1 MKLQKMLEETGHSA
15 FCSEELESVDIK
27 GIEANSSK
35 IEEGYLFVAITGYQR
50 DGHDYIQD
58 AIDRGAAAVIGE
70 QNLADLTVPYV
81 RVENSRD
88 SLANLAAHFYDFPS
102 AKHIMIGITGTN
114 GKTTTSFMLRHI
126 LEYAGYSCALF
137 GTVHNVI
144 NGQTYDSKNTTPDS
158 LELQKLLA
166 KSDDDIVIMEV
177 SSHGLAQKRLEGI
190 EYDIGLFTNLAHEH
204 LDYHHTIEEYFE
216 VKQLL
221 FSKLKEGGQA
231 IISTH
236 DEWGEKLTDLLNQR
250 KIKVSTFGKT
260 EKDNLIFDSKSEF
273 HCSDFEVTESGKQ
286 LHFQM
291 TIPGLHNIYNASMA
305 YLTGRKIGIESD
317 RLIDAFK
324 TFPGIPGRFEMY
336 SHPNDATAV
345 IDYAHTADAFSYCL
359 KTARDCGA
367 KRILHVFGFRG
378 DRDESKRDEMMAV
391 SSQMTDCTILTLDD
405 LNGIDQNDMI
415 AELEKYREASGKAAD
430 LIIPDRTLAIKKA
443 WDMAEAGDWILV
455 TGKGSE
461 VYKDN
466 YELPSKSDQE
476 TFALLIDQNTT
487 IAT

>member
-1 MKLQKMLEETGHSA
+1 MNLQLLLGEIGHPA
-15 FCSEELESVDIK
+15 GNGGGMESVDIK

-35 IEEGYLFVAITGYQR
+35 IEEGYLFVAITGYER

-58 AIDRGAAAVIGE
+58 AISRGAAAVIGE
-70 QNLADLTVPYV
+70 QDLLDLQVPYTKV
-81 RVENSRD
+81 KNSRD
-88 SLANLAAHFYDFPS
+88 ALAKLAACFYDFPS
-102 AKHIMIGITGTN
+102 KKHLMIGITGTN

-126 LEYAGYSCALF
+126 LECAGYSCALF

-144 NGQTYDSKNTTPDS
+144 NGKTYDSKNTTPDS
-158 LELQKLLA
+158 LDLQRLLA
-166 KSDDDIVIMEV
+166 ISNDEIVVMEV

-204 LDYHHTIEEYFE
+204 LDYHDTIEEYFE

-221 FSKLKEGGQA
+221 FSKLKHGGQA

-236 DEWGEKLTDLLNQR
+236 DEWGEKLVSILNKQD
-250 KIKVSTFGKT
+250 IQVSTFGKSLQ
-260 EKDNLIFDSKSEF
+260 DDLIFDSNSDV
-273 HCSDFEVTESGKQ
+273 HCSDFDLTEDGCQ

-305 YLTGRKIGIESD
+305 YLTGRKIGIDSD
-317 RLIDAFK
+317 RLREAFQS
-324 TFPGIPGRFEMY
+324 FPGVPGRYEMY
-336 SHPNDATAV
+336 NHPKDATAV

-378 DRDESKRDEMMAV
+378 ARDESKRNKMMEI
-391 SSQMTDCTILTLDD
+391 SSAMSDCTFLTLDD
-405 LNGIDQNDMI
+405 LNGINKDEMI
-415 AELEKYREASGKAAD
+415 AELKKYRNMAEEENVQV
-430 LIIPDRTLAIKKA
+430 IPDRTLAIKKA
-443 WDMAEAGDWILV
+443 WDTAEAGDWILV

-461 VYKDN
+461 TYKEE
-466 YELPSKSDQE
+466 YALPSKSDQE
-476 TFALLIDQNTT
+476 TISLLIDQNRT